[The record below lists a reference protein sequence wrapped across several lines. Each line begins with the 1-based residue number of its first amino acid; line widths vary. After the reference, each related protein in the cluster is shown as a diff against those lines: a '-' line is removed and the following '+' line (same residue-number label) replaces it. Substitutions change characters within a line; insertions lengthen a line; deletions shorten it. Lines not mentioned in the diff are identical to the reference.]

1 MIRGTLILAAAATAL
16 AQNPPP
22 KTPAV
27 PHKSAATAAAIPNYN
42 ELKFPE
48 LRPVAIPPV
57 QSFTL
62 PNGMQLLLL
71 EDHELP
77 LVDGTVLVRTGS
89 AFDPPEKAGLAALAM
104 QAMLEG
110 GTTARPGE
118 ELVRQFQDFGAE
130 LTGAVSWNLLSI
142 SFSGL
147 KDNDGAMIAALKDG
161 LTTPEFPQ
169 DCIDRLKTRLRNSIA
184 HRNDDGAA
192 IVEREFVSTIFGK
205 HTPYGAQMEY
215 VNLDRINRGDLVSFH
230 QRYFFPK
237 NLTVAIAGDFDP
249 AIMKERVEV
258 LFGDWKSEQPP
269 AGAFPDAGRAI
280 APGKFLAAKKDAMH
294 AFFAVGGLG
303 TEQLDK
309 DNPALEIMAGV
320 LAGGPNGRLNR
331 LLRGNVDGL
340 AASWKAGMGH
350 PGLFEVSGTIA
361 NPFFTPKVLQTI
373 YDELKKI
380 RDEEVSDRELKTA
393 KAIALN
399 RLIFAFDNRL
409 AVMPL
414 LAEYQYFH
422 IPEDYTGQYQKALEA
437 VTRADVLRVARERMD
452 PDKLT
457 TVVVANPTAFEAPL
471 ESLGGSPVHAIDLT
485 IPAPKAEATVGD
497 AASQRRARQLLA
509 RAQQA
514 LGGADKLAAVTD
526 YMQEIA
532 YQFDIGAGG
541 AQANMTER
549 WIAPNYVRQDTI
561 SGGAKISVYCDGKI
575 GWIVS
580 GGASGALLG
589 VQLQQVESNLFRTM
603 FPLLVS
609 DRAPGRTLNAIDDQ
623 TVEISDGGGNI
634 VKIVFDNATG
644 LPKNE
649 LYDAP
654 VANGTVSVIE
664 TYADYREVSGLK
676 IPFQTSVELAGK
688 KFQKLTIKSIHI
700 NTGLKVADLEKR
712 P

>member
-1 MIRGTLILAAAATAL
+1 MIRGALMLAAAATAL
-16 AQNPPP
+16 AQTPPP
-22 KTPAV
+22 KAPAV
-27 PHKSAATAAAIPNYN
+27 ARKSAAAAALPNYN

-48 LRPVAIPPV
+48 LRPIATPTI

-77 LVDGTVLVRTGS
+77 LVNGTVLVRTGS
-89 AFDPPEKAGLAALAM
+89 AFDPPEKAGLAAFAL
-104 QAMLEG
+104 QAMLQG
-110 GTTARPGE
+110 GTAAKPGE

-130 LTGAVSWNLLSI
+130 LTGEVSPNLLSM

-147 KDNDGAMIAALKDG
+147 KDNGELVIDALKDG
-161 LTTPEFPQ
+161 LTAPEFPQ
-169 DCIDRLKTRLRNSIA
+169 DRIDRLKAHLHNVIA
-184 HRNDDGAA
+184 HRNDAGPA
-192 IVEREFVSTIFGK
+192 ILQREFVSMVFGK
-205 HTPYGAQMEY
+205 HSPYGAQVEH

-237 NLTVAIAGDFDP
+237 NVTLALAGDFD
-249 AIMKERVEV
+249 AALMKQRLEV
-258 LFGDWKSEQPP
+258 LFGEWKSEQPP
-269 AGAFPDAGRAI
+269 IGAFPDVGRSM
-280 APGKFLAAKKDAMH
+280 APGKFLAENKDAAR
-294 AFFAVGGLG
+294 AFFAVGGAG
-303 TEQLDK
+303 TGQLDK
-309 DNPALEIMAGV
+309 DNPALEIMAGI
-320 LAGGPNGRLNR
+320 LAGGLDGRLNR

-340 AASWKAGMGH
+340 TASWTPGLGY

-361 NPFFTPKVLQTI
+361 NPFFTPKVLQTV
-373 YDELKKI
+373 YDELRKI
-380 RDEEVSDRELKTA
+380 RTEEVSDHELKTA
-393 KAIALN
+393 KATALN
-399 RLIFAFDNRL
+399 RLVFGFDNQL
-409 AVMPL
+409 SIMPR
-414 LAEYQYFH
+414 LAEYQYFN
-422 IPEDYTGQYQKALEA
+422 IPGDYTRQYQEALEA

-471 ESLGGSPVHAIDLT
+471 ESLGGAPVNTIDLT
-485 IPAPKAEATVGD
+485 IPAPKVEASVGD

-514 LGGADKLAAVTD
+514 EGGADKLAAVTD
-526 YMQEIA
+526 YVQEIA
-532 YQFDIGAGG
+532 YQFDISAGG

-549 WIAPNYVRQDTI
+549 WMAPNYVRQDTTSA
-561 SGGAKISVYCDGKI
+561 SGKISVYCDGKI

-589 VQLQQVESNLFRTM
+589 VQLQQVQSNLFRTM

-609 DRAPGRTLNAIDDQ
+609 DRAERKLTAIDDQ
-623 TVEISDGGGNI
+623 TVEISDAGGNI

-664 TYADYREVSGLK
+664 TYADYREVNGLK
-676 IPFQTSVELAGK
+676 IPFKVSIDLAGR
-688 KFQKLTIKSIHI
+688 KFQDLTIKSMQI
-700 NTGLKVADLEKR
+700 NAGLKVADLEKR